1 MSRTLDA
8 IAGNTKNLSDDAQA
22 CGHDVLKLADSIG
35 TEAKAR
41 IDSMGDNARV
51 QARAA
56 YANVKA
62 QVNENPV
69 KALGAAIGVGVLL
82 GFLIKGPT

>member
-1 MSRTLDA
+1 M
-8 IAGNTKNLSDDAQA
+8 
-22 CGHDVLKLADSIG
+22 LKLADLIG

-41 IDSMGDNARV
+41 IDSMGESARD
-51 QARAA
+51 QSRAA

-62 QVNENPV
+62 QVNGNPV

-82 GFLIKGPT
+82 GFLIKGRA